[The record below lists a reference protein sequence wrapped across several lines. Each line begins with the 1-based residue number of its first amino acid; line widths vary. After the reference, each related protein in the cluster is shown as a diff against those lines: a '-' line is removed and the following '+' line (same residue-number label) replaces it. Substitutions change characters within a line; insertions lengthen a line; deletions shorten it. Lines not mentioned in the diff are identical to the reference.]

1 MSLAKPAALFMCVA
15 LVGHMALA
23 AASASAQEGAAQPAQ
38 TAPAASKVAP
48 AGKAPEAKKAA
59 TTAPSAAHQ
68 KREAHAGAKVEKK
81 AGASAHRDAK
91 KAPAARKAAHKPAHK
106 PAATGEKPK
115 AEAPATKPVAPVD
128 GASKSEPAAAAK
140 PASPAAPVE
149 ASKGAPQPVSKAWLD
164 DNEKRLRGA
173 VAGSKF
179 AVERR
184 GDLLMVVAPADA
196 AFNRDRPNMLLP
208 ASLGPLSK
216 VAKQLEGDAQSAV
229 LVLGHGDGNSEA
241 DRKLSQERAQAVASI
256 FRMSGLKGDRLMLR
270 GMGADKPLA
279 SNDNAKG
286 RAQNRRVEIILTQR
300 GSLPALLAQN
310 SH

>member
-23 AASASAQEGAAQPAQ
+23 AASASAQEGAAQPVQ
-38 TAPAASKVAP
+38 TAPAASKAAP

-91 KAPAARKAAHKPAHK
+91 KAPAARKAAHKPA
-106 PAATGEKPK
+106 ATGEKPK

-140 PASPAAPVE
+140 PASSVAPVE

>member
-15 LVGHMALA
+15 HVGHMALA
-23 AASASAQEGAAQPAQ
+23 AASASAQEGAAQPVQ
-38 TAPAASKVAP
+38 TAPAASKAAP

-91 KAPAARKAAHKPAHK
+91 KAPAARKAAHKPA
-106 PAATGEKPK
+106 ATGEKPK

-140 PASPAAPVE
+140 PASSVAPVE

>member
-38 TAPAASKVAP
+38 TAPAASKAAP

-59 TTAPSAAHQ
+59 TTASSAAHQ

-91 KAPAARKAAHKPAHK
+91 KAPAARKAAHK